1 MNKNVGGLA
10 KCSIRRYVGTGSK
23 VLNATDCKDFLGT
36 KFAEK
41 TNPNF
46 FLKLIDV
53 DDLAGS
59 QAEARSK
66 IPDDWRLRQLS
77 SHGFST
83 TFHNF

>member
-1 MNKNVGGLA
+1 M
-10 KCSIRRYVGTGSK
+10 GTGSK

-66 IPDDWRLRQLS
+66 NTRRLKVQTAFKSLIFNHFSQLLKLCLTYVS
-77 SHGFST
+77 VT
-83 TFHNF
+83 IA

>member
-1 MNKNVGGLA
+1 M
-10 KCSIRRYVGTGSK
+10 GTGSK

-66 IPDDWRLRQLS
+66 NTRRLKAQ
-77 SHGFST
+77 T
-83 TFHNF
+83 TFKSWIFNHFSQLLKLCLTYVSVTIA